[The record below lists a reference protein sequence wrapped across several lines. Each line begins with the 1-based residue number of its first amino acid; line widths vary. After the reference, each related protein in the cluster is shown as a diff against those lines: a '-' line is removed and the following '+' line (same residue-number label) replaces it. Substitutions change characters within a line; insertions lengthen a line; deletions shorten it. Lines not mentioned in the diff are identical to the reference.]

1 VVVVLLA
8 LAGGVRFAAGSTAL
22 SVTLDAPDTGT
33 TLVLPPSGASKARII
48 AIAIG
53 LSLIATLQ
61 LTSNVQFLGQ
71 RWHVVV
77 DYNGSEK
84 IFDYNPEW
92 TVKVIRERA
101 MLAFWLTQGQH
112 PLSLFNLAGV
122 ELPDTASTEAAGI
135 QPGDHLLLRP
145 SKVKTGP

>member
-1 VVVVLLA
+1 MVVVLVA
-8 LAGGVRFAAGSTAL
+8 LACGTRSADGLTAL
-22 SVTLDAPDTGT
+22 SVSRNPLDTGT
-33 TLVLPPSGASKARII
+33 VPPSGASKARII
-48 AIAIG
+48 TIANTP
-53 LSLIATLQ
+53 SSIATLQ
-61 LTSNVQFLGQ
+61 LISNVQFLGQ

-112 PLSLFNLAGV
+112 PLSLFNLAGA

-145 SKVKTGP
+145 SKVKTGL